1 MFAESQLTRA
11 VAGYKAVYP
20 PGTVAHYHLVNF
32 GFILGEIL
40 HRVTG
45 EMPDEYFARNFSEP
59 MGMKNTW
66 MRIPYSEIPRTP
78 ELVSYHKEHD
88 LNVKVFN
95 LGVMRH
101 ALIPAASIHSNA
113 RELAMFYQMLLNGGE
128 YAGKRFLKPETI
140 KRAVTSGYH
149 GYEENE
155 KGIENIAFGFFL
167 GGKDVFLRDSQKRE
181 YPFYGKGSSERTFGH
196 YGLGSSM
203 AWADPD
209 AGLVVAFTT
218 NGLWNNDIT
227 HLRWNEINNAV
238 WDAIN

>member
-1 MFAESQLTRA
+1 
-11 VAGYKAVYP
+11 
-20 PGTVAHYHLVNF
+20 
-32 GFILGEIL
+32 
-40 HRVTG
+40 
-45 EMPDEYFARNFSEP
+45 
-59 MGMKNTW
+59 
-66 MRIPYSEIPRTP
+66 
-78 ELVSYHKEHD
+78 
-88 LNVKVFN
+88 
-95 LGVMRH
+95 
-101 ALIPAASIHSNA
+101 
-113 RELAMFYQMLLNGGE
+113 MFYQMLLNGGE